1 MKRIFLVAALL
12 IGSHLLAQQASVTTD
27 STTTLNEVIVSA
39 NKYPNKTSLTGK
51 VVIVISRKDI
61 ERAGSKDLAQ
71 VINEQGGVYING
83 ANSNPGKDKS
93 VFIRGARVEHSLVTI
108 DGVPVYD
115 ASGIGSNFDIRQI
128 PLDNVERIEILKGS
142 QSTLYGSDAIAGVI
156 HIVTRKAGN
165 KPFMLSGQ
173 ASYGSYNSLRTNA
186 AISGRVKE
194 VEYNAGYGFFNTH
207 GISEAIAPAGV
218 TNRFDNDGYRQDNAQ
233 ASMGFRLAEG
243 IRINPYIRY
252 SKIDGELDQQGF
264 VDETDYTYM
273 AKNTQAGFRNEV
285 QMDKLK
291 LNLLYNYNYID
302 RSFLDDSTGSR
313 NGYYTFSHAQYTSN
327 EHFADAFLVI
337 PFHKLQL
344 TTGVDFRSSNTD
356 IRSLNVVPPFPP
368 YTTEPFVEELKQSG
382 DSVKQHQYGLYAAL
396 NWNAFPGLQMEAG
409 GRFNT
414 HSEYGDNLAYNF
426 NPSYLLSERWK
437 FFANIST
444 GYKTPGLYQ
453 LFSVYGNR
461 GLKPEESVNIEGG
474 LQYFTKDGKA
484 SIRATVFNRKVKNVL
499 AFVYNPSLFN
509 FWYVNQDQQKDQ
521 GIELDGRIELNDKI
535 NIKVFYSYVNGDIT
549 TKQNGKDTVYN
560 NLYRRPKSSLG
571 FTINAAVKK
580 FNLSASL
587 NALGEAKDIS
597 FDPVTFEPLEINLKS
612 YVLVNLYIDYSLV
625 QDKLKFFA
633 DLRNVTDE
641 QYAEILGYNAPGFNA
656 YGGIRFRF

>member
-1 MKRIFLVAALL
+1 MKRIFLVAALS
-12 IGSHLLAQQASVTTD
+12 ISSHLLAQQALTSAD
-27 STTTLNEVIVSA
+27 SATTLNEVIVSA

-51 VVIVISRKDI
+51 VVTVITRKDI
-61 ERAGSKDLAQ
+61 EQAGGKDLAQ
-71 VINEQGGVYING
+71 VINEHGGVYING

-93 VFIRGARVEHSLVTI
+93 VFIRGARVEHSLITI

-156 HIVTRKAGN
+156 HIVTRKAGT
-165 KPFMLSGQ
+165 KPFTLSGQ
-173 ASYGSYNSLRTNA
+173 AGYGSYNSLRTNA

-194 VEYNAGYGFFNTH
+194 MEYNAGYGYFSTH
-207 GISEAIAPAGV
+207 GISEAIAPASAS
-218 TNRFDNDGYRQDNAQ
+218 TRFDNDGYSQQNAQ
-233 ASMGFRLAEG
+233 ASMGFKISE
-243 IRINPYIRY
+243 RIKVNPYIRY
-252 SKIDGELDQQGF
+252 SKIEGELDQQGF
-264 VDETDYTYM
+264 VDEADYTYM
-273 AKNTQAGFRNEV
+273 AKNTQAGIRNEI

-291 LNLLYNYNYID
+291 LNLLYNYNFID

-313 NGYYTFSHAQYTSN
+313 NGYYTFSNALYTSN
-327 EHFADAFLVI
+327 EHFADVFLVI
-337 PFHKLQL
+337 PYNKVQI

-356 IRSLNVVPPFPP
+356 INSLNVIPPFPP
-368 YTTEPFVEELKQSG
+368 YTTEPFVEEIKQSG

-396 NWNAFPGLQMEAG
+396 NWNVFPGMQIEAG

-426 NPSYLLSERWK
+426 NPSYLLSQRWK
-437 FFANIST
+437 FFANFST

-461 GLKPEESVNIEGG
+461 DLKPEESLNIEGG
-474 LQYFTKDGKA
+474 LQYFTKGGKA

-499 AFVYNPSLFN
+499 AFVYNPSVFN
-509 FWYVNQDQQKDQ
+509 FWYVNQDEQNDQ
-521 GIELDGRIELNDKI
+521 GIELDGRIQLNDKI
-535 NIKVFYSYVNGDIT
+535 QIKAFYSYVNGDIT
-549 TKQNGKDTVYN
+549 TKQNGKDTIYN

-571 FTINAAVKK
+571 LTINAAVKN
-580 FNLSASL
+580 FNFSASL
-587 NALGEAKDIS
+587 NALGEAKDLS
-597 FDPVTFEPLEINLKS
+597 FDPVSFEAIEINLKS
-612 YVLVNLYIDYSLV
+612 YVLINLYTDYSLV
-625 QDKLKFFA
+625 KEKLKLFA

-641 QYAEILGYNAPGFNA
+641 QYAEILGYKVPGFNA